1 MMKVASNA
9 TKQGL
14 RCALFAII
22 AATLIYFDNETV
34 AFHQVRAALFAVTK
48 PLIEAAEVPA
58 DIQIALRYA
67 LHDRELI
74 MERNRAVHEENVQL
88 RRRVIQLENSEQ
100 HAKWLADLLNASEQ
114 LDDPVLLASLRSID
128 LGAINQ
134 RVIIDRGTDDGAF
147 VGQAVLDFRG
157 VLGQVNEATKTES
170 AVTLITHSNHSIP
183 VRIRRTGLLSIAN
196 GLGDSNQMAIPY
208 VAGNPDIRVGDVLV
222 TSGLGG
228 RFPAGYPVA
237 EVTSV
242 DYDRNEPFA
251 EIYAK
256 PFATIDYGYDVLI
269 VMKPD
274 PRAPDQNPAL
284 SMNESDTR

>member
-1 MMKVASNA
+1 MKVASNA
-9 TKQGL
+9 AKLGL
-14 RCALFAII
+14 RCALFSAI
-22 AATLIYFDNETV
+22 AAALVYGDSETD
-34 AFHQVRAALFAVTK
+34 AFHQIRSALFAVTK
-48 PLIEAAEVPA
+48 PLIEVAEVPA
-58 DIQIALRYA
+58 DVQIALRYA

-114 LDDPVLLASLRSID
+114 LDDPVLLASLKSID
-128 LGAINQ
+128 LGSIDQ
-134 RVIIDRGTDDGAF
+134 RVIVDRGTNDGAF

-157 VLGQVNEATKTES
+157 ILGQVSEITRTES

-183 VRIRRTGLLSIAN
+183 VRVRRTGLLSIAN
-196 GLGDSNQMAIPY
+196 GLGDTNQMAIPY
-208 VAGNPDIRVGDVLV
+208 VAGDPDIRVGDVFV

-242 DYDRNEPFA
+242 EFDRNEPFA

-256 PFATIDYGYDVLI
+256 PFATIDYGYDVLL
-269 VMKPD
+269 VMKSD
-274 PRAPDQNPAL
+274 PRAPDQTPTL
-284 SMNESDTR
+284 SMNETDSR